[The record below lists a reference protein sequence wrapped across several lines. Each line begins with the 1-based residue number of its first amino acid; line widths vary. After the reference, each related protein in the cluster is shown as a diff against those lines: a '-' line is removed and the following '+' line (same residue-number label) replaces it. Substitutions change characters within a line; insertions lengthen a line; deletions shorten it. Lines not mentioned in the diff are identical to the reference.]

1 METHQN
7 LIILS
12 KVSLAVLR
20 VKNHKRA
27 LRVMKLFNL
36 SPIRKI
42 NIPIKK
48 KDSKQKES
56 DNANLPDGIVIKYPS
71 QV

>member
-1 METHQN
+1 
-7 LIILS
+7 
-12 KVSLAVLR
+12 
-20 VKNHKRA
+20 
-27 LRVMKLFNL
+27 MKLFNL

>member
-1 METHQN
+1 M
-7 LIILS
+7 
-12 KVSLAVLR
+12 SLAVLR